1 MQDVDDDPMTW
12 EESPKRPDP
21 LQLAL
26 TAIGDFDRLRL
37 GETPYL
43 PAQLE
48 ERYQRAQLRV
58 RYAQAMELRRIAVVL
73 ERMVSDGV
81 QRDSA

>member
-12 EESPKRPDP
+12 EATPKQPDP

-43 PAQLE
+43 LAQLE

-58 RYAQAMELRRIAVVL
+58 LFALAADVRRIANAL
-73 ERMVSDGV
+73 ENCELG
-81 QRDSA
+81 